1 VNIVAALLGLLSVVA
16 TGAAY
21 WTYVFWPLIKK
32 RRKLNALGEWRAALA
47 QIPLVLSLAMV
58 CLGYFDFIFFCFSP
72 PAFVVSIFGYTLK
85 YANFL
90 YPIVL
95 FSFTIALS
103 VYYCFRLARP
113 KLNYLAASIA
123 TTAFVGAFFCVADI
137 RTRQLQRTAIQNE
150 KFDCVSIKSFWFR
163 SRHTDFRS
171 EIDINT
177 IGVKGNSK
185 YIWSFASLDFH
196 ELYKSTSTP
205 PLC

>member
-1 VNIVAALLGLLSVVA
+1 VNIVAVLVGLLAVVA
-16 TGAAY
+16 TGVAY

-32 RRKLNALGEWRAALA
+32 RRRLNELGEWRVALA
-47 QIPLVLSLAMV
+47 QIPLVFSLAMV
-58 CLGYFDFIFFCFSP
+58 CLGYFEFIFFSFSP
-72 PAFVVSIFGYTLK
+72 PAYVISIFGYTLK

-90 YPIVL
+90 YPIAL
-95 FSFTIALS
+95 FSFIIAVT
-103 VYYCFRLARP
+103 VYYCFRFAPP
-113 KLNYLAASIA
+113 KLSFWAASIA
-123 TTAFVGAFFCVADI
+123 TMAFVGVFFCIADI
-137 RTRQLQRTAIQNE
+137 RTRQLQGTAIQNE